1 MRMFKVTACV
11 PSQTRIRT
19 QRELQNTYFT
29 KLVPY
34 DNWFREQQR
43 IMKMGGKIIKVELAT
58 GKQGA
63 NTGLL
68 QLPLVLKVVRS
79 CKEGKTSFFYVLNS
93 MQVCGWSFA
102 TDIQVKPF
110 ATYSKI

>member
-1 MRMFKVTACV
+1 MGGGSGKTLVLPPTFNKFLRIQGETTMRMFKVTACV

-43 IMKMGGKIIKVELAT
+43 IQKMGGKIVKVELAT
-58 GKQGA
+58 GKAGI

-68 QLPLVLKVVRS
+68 
-79 CKEGKTSFFYVLNS
+79 
-93 MQVCGWSFA
+93 
-102 TDIQVKPF
+102 
-110 ATYSKI
+110 

>member
-11 PSQTRIRT
+11 PSNTRIRT

-43 IMKMGGKIIKVELAT
+43 IMKMGGRIIKVVLAT

-68 QLPLVLKVVRS
+68 
-79 CKEGKTSFFYVLNS
+79 
-93 MQVCGWSFA
+93 
-102 TDIQVKPF
+102 
-110 ATYSKI
+110 

>member
-19 QRELQNTYFT
+19 QRELQNTFFT

-58 GKQGA
+58 GKQGM
-63 NTGLL
+63 NTGLSWICSQYL
-68 QLPLVLKVVRS
+68 SNKGVKT
-79 CKEGKTSFFYVLNS
+79 TSFLL
-93 MQVCGWSFA
+93 
-102 TDIQVKPF
+102 
-110 ATYSKI
+110 SKIYE

>member
-43 IMKMGGKIIKVELAT
+43 IMKMGGKIIKVQLAT
-58 GKQGA
+58 GKPGA
-63 NTGLL
+63 NT
-68 QLPLVLKVVRS
+68 PRSRTRCASSSVRS
-79 CKEGKTSFFYVLNS
+79 RART
-93 MQVCGWSFA
+93 
-102 TDIQVKPF
+102 
-110 ATYSKI
+110 

>member
-1 MRMFKVTACV
+1 MARLFKITALV

-34 DNWFREQQR
+34 ENWFREQQR
-43 IMKMGGKIIKVELAT
+43 IQKAGGKIIKVELAT

-63 NTGLL
+63 NAGL
-68 QLPLVLKVVRS
+68 S
-79 CKEGKTSFFYVLNS
+79 
-93 MQVCGWSFA
+93 
-102 TDIQVKPF
+102 
-110 ATYSKI
+110 

>member
-34 DNWFREQQR
+34 DNWFCEQQR
-43 IMKMGGKIIKVELAT
+43 IQKMGGTIKKVELVT
-58 GKQGA
+58 GKRGA
-63 NTGLL
+63 NTGL
-68 QLPLVLKVVRS
+68 K
-79 CKEGKTSFFYVLNS
+79 
-93 MQVCGWSFA
+93 
-102 TDIQVKPF
+102 
-110 ATYSKI
+110 

>member
-34 DNWFREQQR
+34 ENWFMEQQR
-43 IMKMGGKIIKVELAT
+43 IQKSGGRILRVELAT
-58 GKQGA
+58 GKPGLDV
-63 NTGLL
+63 GLL
-68 QLPLVLKVVRS
+68 
-79 CKEGKTSFFYVLNS
+79 
-93 MQVCGWSFA
+93 
-102 TDIQVKPF
+102 
-110 ATYSKI
+110 

>member
-1 MRMFKVTACV
+1 MISKTPCLRSTILQHSVVDRRVVDRIEGDQSMRMFKVTACV
-11 PSQTRIRT
+11 PSETRIRT

-43 IMKMGGKIIKVELAT
+43 IMKMGGKIIKVQLFT
-58 GKQGA
+58 GKPGT

-68 QLPLVLKVVRS
+68 
-79 CKEGKTSFFYVLNS
+79 
-93 MQVCGWSFA
+93 
-102 TDIQVKPF
+102 
-110 ATYSKI
+110 

>member
-1 MRMFKVTACV
+1 MRMFKITACV

-34 DNWFREQQR
+34 DSWFREQQR
-43 IMKMGGKIIKVELAT
+43 IMKMGGKIVKVELAT
-58 GKQGA
+58 GKQGV

-68 QLPLVLKVVRS
+68 
-79 CKEGKTSFFYVLNS
+79 
-93 MQVCGWSFA
+93 
-102 TDIQVKPF
+102 
-110 ATYSKI
+110 